1 MQARPPAMR
10 RDGAPVQP
18 FTQQDSMHK
27 IVSSAIAASLALA
40 FAAPTLAAGP
50 GQAATVRE
58 APLRA
63 HLAFLSSDLLEG
75 RGTGQRGGDLTV
87 SYLETQALAAGL
99 QPANGSSFRQSVK
112 IAGVKAQPQDSTVAL
127 VAGGK
132 PLPFAFGKDWVWAPG
147 DAQAVH
153 DMDAELVFVGYGIA
167 APEEGGWDDY
177 KGVDVKGKVLVM
189 LVNDPAPTAAEPN
202 RFAGKGLTY
211 YGRWTYKFEEAAR
224 RGAAGVLLVH
234 TDASASYGWGVVQN
248 SWMAERFQLAD
259 ADLGSSLQ
267 GWMTDAGAR
276 ALFAAGG
283 QDLDQLRLAAE
294 DKSFKPVLLN
304 ARVQGRAQAAVRTLE
319 QFNVAGIVP
328 GTDPK
333 LKNEVV
339 IYSAHWDHL
348 GKQGDSGDTI
358 FNGAVDNASGT
369 AGLLAMAQE
378 AARHPAKRSQMF
390 LWVAAEEQGLLGSAA
405 YAAKPLWPLDKTA
418 AALNLDSLNFVGA
431 AKDIGVQGSERS
443 DLAATAAT
451 VAKAMKLDVAAAR
464 PDLGGG
470 YFGSDHFSFA
480 KAGVPA
486 FSISGGR
493 DWVKDKAASDAKQK
507 AYGARYHQVSDEY
520 DANWDLAGM
529 VQQAQFTLNL
539 GRAVAD
545 APAMPAWKKGDQ
557 FGQVREAGK
566 QASN

>member
-1 MQARPPAMR
+1 ML
-10 RDGAPVQP
+10 
-18 FTQQDSMHK
+18 K
-27 IVSSAIAASLALA
+27 IVFMAGAATLALA
-40 FAAPTLAAGP
+40 STAHAASV
-50 GQAATVRE
+50 QQFSATVQE

-87 SYLETQALAAGL
+87 AYLEAQAQAAGL
-99 QPANGSSFRQSVK
+99 HPANGNSYRQAVN
-112 IAGVKAQPQDSTVAL
+112 IAGVKALPQDSTVAL
-127 VAGGK
+127 VAGGT
-132 PLPFAFGKDWVWAPG
+132 PLPLAFGKDWVWAPG
-147 DAQAVH
+147 DARPAH
-153 DMDAELVFVGYGIA
+153 DLDAPLVFVGYGIA

-202 RFAGKGLTY
+202 RFAGKSLTY

-224 RGAAGVLLVH
+224 RGAAGVLLIH
-234 TDASASYGWGVVQN
+234 TDASASYGWGVVHN

-259 ADLGSSLQ
+259 ADLGTGLQ
-267 GWMTDAGAR
+267 GWITDATAR
-276 ALFAAGG
+276 ALFTAAG
-283 QDLDQLRLAAE
+283 QDLDKLRAAAE
-294 DKSFKPVLLN
+294 DKSFRPVALN
-304 ARVQGRAQAAVRTLE
+304 ARVTGHAQAAVRTLQ

-348 GKQGDSGDTI
+348 GKQGDTGDTI
-358 FNGAVDNASGT
+358 YNGAVDNASGS

-405 YAAKPLWPLDKTA
+405 YAARPLWPLDKTA
-418 AALNLDSLNFVGA
+418 AALNLDSLNFVAA
-431 AKDIGVQGSERS
+431 AKDIGVRGSERS
-443 DLAATAAT
+443 DLGTMAAATA
-451 VAKAMKLDVAAAR
+451 KAMHLAVAPAG

-470 YFGSDHFSFA
+470 YFRSDHFSFA

-486 FSISGGR
+486 FSIAGGR
-493 DWVKDKAASDAKQK
+493 DWVKDKEANDAKQK
-507 AYGARYHQVSDEY
+507 AYGPRYHQADDEY
-520 DANWDLAGM
+520 DPNWDLAGM

-539 GRAVAD
+539 GRRVAD
-545 APAMPAWKKGDQ
+545 APAMPAWKKT
-557 FGQVREAGK
+557 AGR
-566 QASN
+566 